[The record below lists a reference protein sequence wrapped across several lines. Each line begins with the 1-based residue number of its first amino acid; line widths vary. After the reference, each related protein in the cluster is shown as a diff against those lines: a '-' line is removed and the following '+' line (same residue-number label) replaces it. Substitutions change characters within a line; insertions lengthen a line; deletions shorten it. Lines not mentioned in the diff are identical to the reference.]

1 MPWGVAS
8 DKKKEPVAEP
18 SASERDVLVF
28 NINEVSNDT
37 LDSTRYRTKI
47 IHFGSLLYLRAY
59 KKKFNL
65 DSNWLYLANTTKLN
79 CSH

>member
-37 LDSTRYRTKI
+37 LDSTRLRTKI
-47 IHFGSLLYLRAY
+47 I
-59 KKKFNL
+59 
-65 DSNWLYLANTTKLN
+65 
-79 CSH
+79 